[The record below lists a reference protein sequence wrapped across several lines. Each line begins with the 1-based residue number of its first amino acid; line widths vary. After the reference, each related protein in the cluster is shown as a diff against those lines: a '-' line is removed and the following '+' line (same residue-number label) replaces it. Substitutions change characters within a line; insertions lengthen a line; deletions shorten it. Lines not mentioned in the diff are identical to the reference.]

1 MMKMKMMQWVVTTT
15 MLTGEDEVVE
25 DVIDAE
31 DVVEGVETNTKMQ
44 KHHYE
49 AWVNNYNDM
58 VSFYN
63 TNGHCIVKHRFATAE
78 GRKLGN
84 WVHDQQKKFK
94 AGVLSDDRITLLS
107 DLQFDFSM
115 QTNVVEQKLT
125 VPMAISRIF
134 KYKKE
139 HGNVAVPNKKQHKQ
153 LRRWI
158 VHTKATSKKVIA
170 QGSGNPK
177 FTLHNLKLLHEL

>member
-1 MMKMKMMQWVVTTT
+1 LSYVRGVSLGENDEDEDDT
-15 MLTGEDEVVE
+15 MGGNNDNADDVGEDELVE

-31 DVVEGVETNTKMQ
+31 DVVEGVETDTKIQ
-44 KHHYE
+44 KRHYE

-63 TNGHCIVKHRFATAE
+63 TNGHCIVEREFATAKW
-78 GRKLGN
+78 RKLGN
-84 WVHDQQKKFK
+84 WVHDQRKKIK

-115 QTNVVEQKLT
+115 QTNVVEQKLK

-139 HGNVAVPNKKQHKQ
+139 HGNVAVPNK
-153 LRRWI
+153 
-158 VHTKATSKKVIA
+158 
-170 QGSGNPK
+170 
-177 FTLHNLKLLHEL
+177 